1 MALELLIVKMADF
14 MTGQQFLFNAMLTI
28 NSVELK
34 RLCAPRE
41 NGVRKSF
48 PYAYRKVCEQ
58 VFFLKPCEF
67 ILDYIDSV

>member
-34 RLCAPRE
+34 RLCVPKE

-48 PYAYRKVCEQ
+48 PCAYHKVCGQ
-58 VFFLKPCEF
+58 VTFFLKPLEL
-67 ILDYIDSV
+67 IVDYNY